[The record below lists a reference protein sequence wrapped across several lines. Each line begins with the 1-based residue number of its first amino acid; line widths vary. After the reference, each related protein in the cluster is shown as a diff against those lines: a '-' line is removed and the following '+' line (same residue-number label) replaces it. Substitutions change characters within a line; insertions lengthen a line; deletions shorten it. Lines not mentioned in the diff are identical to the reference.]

1 MKFRFVREHRG
12 HWPVRTMCDVLGVSA
27 SGYYAWIRRAPARWR
42 VRRASLAAH
51 IREVFEEH
59 RGVYG
64 SPRVHAELSARG
76 IDACQNTV
84 AKVMRE
90 QQIRAKT
97 KRRFRVRT
105 TDANH
110 DRPVAGNVL
119 DRRFDQPRPD
129 RAWAADITY
138 VATDEGWLYLAIVID
153 LCSRRIVGHASGAS
167 PRAELCLAALS
178 TALSRRR
185 PPHGGRGLLH
195 HSDRGVQY
203 ACDAYQ
209 RLLRSRQ
216 IECSMSGA
224 GNCYDNAVAES
235 FFGTLKTELVYHER
249 YRTREE
255 AARSLS
261 RYIEAY
267 YNCRRRH
274 SSLGYVSPGAFEAA
288 IN

>member
-1 MKFRFVREHRG
+1 MKFRFVAAHRDR
-12 HWPVRTMCDVLGVSA
+12 WPVRTMCRVLEVSPG
-27 SGYYAWIRRAPARWR
+27 GYYAWTRRAPAKWR
-42 VRRASLAAH
+42 TRRAALAAQVRR
-51 IREVFEEH
+51 VYDEH
-59 RGVYG
+59 RGRYG

-76 IDACQNTV
+76 VRVCANTV

-97 KRRFRVRT
+97 KRRFRIHT

-110 DRPVAGNVL
+110 DHPIAGNVL

-129 RAWAADITY
+129 QAWAADVTY

-153 LCSRRIVGHASGAS
+153 LCSRRVVGWASGAS
-167 PRAELCLAALS
+167 LRAELCAAALS
-178 TALSRRR
+178 MALHRRR
-185 PPHGGRGLLH
+185 PRRGTLLH

-209 RLLRSRQ
+209 RLLSARG
-216 IECSMSGA
+216 IACSMSGA
-224 GNCYDNAVAES
+224 GNCYDNAVAER

-249 YRTREE
+249 YRTRGE
-255 AARSLS
+255 AAASLAH
-261 RYIEAY
+261 YIEEY
-267 YNCRRRH
+267 YNRRRRH
-274 SSLGYVSPGAFEAA
+274 SSLGYVSPEAFEAA